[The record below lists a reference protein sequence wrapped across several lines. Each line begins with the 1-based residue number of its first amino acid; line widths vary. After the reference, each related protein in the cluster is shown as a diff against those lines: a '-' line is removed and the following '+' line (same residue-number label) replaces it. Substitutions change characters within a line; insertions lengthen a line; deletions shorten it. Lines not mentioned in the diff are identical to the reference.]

1 MRMRRILCPLTA
13 WELHLNMSILKEGL
27 GKMHTYTSGEPLCRF
42 YLWGKKIPA
51 PSVLRMEI
59 KGNQNV
65 LLCTSLFQQLVGTQL
80 SLTFQTWL
88 QVSIATL
95 VLHPLT
101 FSLHFIKH
109 RHAICKGSW
118 ILSYLWS
125 LWGQRIFVFAIIC
138 RNSCSAY
145 AWHCTSTGLSMKASV
160 TPPTPLPASSFG
172 LCKGRRGSRNFWL
185 TWGEL

>member
-1 MRMRRILCPLTA
+1 MGEENPSTICAENGNKGKSECFVVHESLPAACGDSA
-13 WELHLNMSILKEGL
+13 QLNLSDLV
-27 GKMHTYTSGEPLCRF
+27 TSQHCH
-42 YLWGKKIPA
+42 
-51 PSVLRMEI
+51 SCV
-59 KGNQNV
+59 
-65 LLCTSLFQQLVGTQL
+65 TS
-80 SLTFQTWL
+80 
-88 QVSIATL
+88 
-95 VLHPLT
+95 PT

-145 AWHCTSTGLSMKASV
+145 AWHCTSTGLSMKVSV